1 MALLATSSALPGL
14 FHMLTL
20 LLSSLVLIFL
30 VCSIQASSKS
40 VKTVSACGIAST
52 QNWVNWMGSV
62 ETDFPL
68 VFPKTDQELRDIVAA
83 ATEGGCKVRP
93 VGTGHSY

>member
-1 MALLATSSALPGL
+1 
-14 FHMLTL
+14 
-20 LLSSLVLIFL
+20 
-30 VCSIQASSKS
+30 
-40 VKTVSACGIAST
+40 
-52 QNWVNWMGSV
+52 MGSV